1 MATYNKFN
9 SWVEYMLGSE
19 VDIFGTA
26 GSTADTLKA
35 YLSNAAPSASAD
47 LVKTDLAEIT
57 NQNGYTAPVSL
68 ANVGTR
74 SSGTFTITATSFT
87 VTASGAVGPF
97 QYVAVYDDTAASDP
111 LVCWFDYASAV
122 TLANG
127 ETFAV
132 LFNGVA
138 SGSPG
143 TLFTVA

>member
-35 YLSNAAPSASAD
+35 YLSNATPSASAD

-97 QYVAVYDDTAASDP
+97 QYVAVYDDTSASDA
-111 LVCWFDYASAV
+111 LVCWFDYGSAV

>member
-9 SWVEYMLGSE
+9 SWVEHLCGAG
-19 VDIFGTA
+19 DLFGTA

-35 YLSNAAPSASAD
+35 YLSNATPSASAD
-47 LVKTDLAEIT
+47 TIKTDLAEIT

-68 ANVGTR
+68 ANTGTR
-74 SSGTFTITATSFT
+74 SSGTLTVAGTSFT

-97 QYVAVYDDTAASDP
+97 QYVVIMDDTLTDDP
-111 LVCWFDYASAV
+111 LVCWFDYGSAV

-127 ETFAV
+127 ETFSV

-138 SGSPG
+138 VASPG

>member
-9 SWVEYMLGSE
+9 SWPEYMIGAE
-19 VDIFGTA
+19 VDLFGTA

-35 YLSNAAPSASAD
+35 YLTNATPSASAD

-68 ANVGTR
+68 ANTGTR
-74 SSGTFTITATSFT
+74 SSGTVTVAGTSFT
-87 VTASGAVGPF
+87 VTATGAVGPF
-97 QYVAVYDDTAASDP
+97 QYVVIYDDTAASDP

-127 ETFAV
+127 ETFSV

-138 SGSPG
+138 VASPG
-143 TLFTVA
+143 TLFTLA

>member
-9 SWVEYMLGSE
+9 SWVEYMCGAE
-19 VDIFGTA
+19 VDVFGTA
-26 GSTADTLKA
+26 GAGADTLKA

-68 ANVGTR
+68 ANAGTR
-74 SSGTFTITATSFT
+74 STGTVTVTATSFT
-87 VTASGAVGPF
+87 VTATGAVGPF

-111 LVCWFDYASAV
+111 LVCWFDYASPV

-127 ETFAV
+127 ETFSV
-132 LFNGVA
+132 LFNGA
-138 SGSPG
+138 SVGNPG
-143 TLFTVA
+143 TLFTLA

>member
-9 SWVEYMLGSE
+9 SWVEHLCGAAD
-19 VDIFGTA
+19 VFGTA
-26 GSTADTLKA
+26 GSTADILNA
-35 YLSNAAPSASAD
+35 YLSNATPSASAD
-47 LVKTDLAEIT
+47 TVKMDLAEIT
-57 NQNGYTAPVSL
+57 NQNGYTAPVGL

-74 SSGTFTITATSFT
+74 SAGTLTVTATSFT
-87 VTASGAVGPF
+87 VTATGAVGPF
-97 QYVAVYDDTAASDP
+97 QYVVIDDVTLVNSP

-132 LFNGVA
+132 LFNGAA
-138 SGSPG
+138 SGAPG

>member
-35 YLSNAAPSASAD
+35 YLSNATPSASAD

-97 QYVAVYDDTAASDP
+97 QYVAVYDDTSASDA
-111 LVCWFDYASAV
+111 LVCWFDYGSAV

-138 SGSPG
+138 SGGAG